1 MATKISS
8 LETDF
13 TKCLELIVKQSKV
26 SNKASQQHLEATET
40 LQVTQSKQI
49 LEAFEATQAQ
59 ANQAVYKQ
67 ILEAFE
73 ATQAQANQAVQDV
86 NELCIKLKECEVH
99 DNALCQMVLS
109 IYNAMATENKV
120 PSLSQAMTDIIT
132 QASQTMNAQDTKN
145 MDVDTHEQS
154 NSQTK
159 QTSEGHPKEGSDRQ

>member
-86 NELCIKLKECEVH
+86 NELCIKLTKCEVH
-99 DNALCQMVLS
+99 DNALCQMVRQFIMQWLPK
-109 IYNAMATENKV
+109 TK
-120 PSLSQAMTDIIT
+120 SLPC
-132 QASQTMNAQDTKN
+132 
-145 MDVDTHEQS
+145 H
-154 NSQTK
+154 K
-159 QTSEGHPKEGSDRQ
+159 Q